1 MASNSKP
8 GRRLVALDVGER
20 RVGVAVSDELGL
32 IASPVESVDMK
43 KRDGMDRLVALIERY
58 DPERI
63 IIGLPL
69 GMSGRE
75 GPQAAATRAFAQK
88 LRARIDR
95 TIVFWDERLTTFMAD
110 QSLIEAGH
118 RRARRKQH
126 VDAVAAALIL
136 QSYLDSQRG

>member
-1 MASNSKP
+1 VASNSKP

-20 RVGVAVSDELGL
+20 RVGVAVSDELWL
-32 IASPVESVDMK
+32 VASPVESVDM

-63 IIGLPL
+63 VIGLPI

-75 GPQAAATRAFAQK
+75 GPQAAATRAFAQQ
-88 LRARIDR
+88 LRDRIDR
-95 TIVFWDERLTTFMAD
+95 PIVFWDERLTTFMAD

-136 QSYLDSQRG
+136 QSYLDSQRV

>member
-1 MASNSKP
+1 VASSSQP
-8 GRRLVALDVGER
+8 GRRLIALDVGAR

-32 IASPVESVDMK
+32 IASPVESVDM

-75 GPQAAATRAFAQK
+75 GPQAAATRAFAQQ
-88 LRARIDR
+88 LRGRVDR
-95 TIVFWDERLTTFMAD
+95 PIVFWDERLTTFMAD
-110 QSLIEAGH
+110 PSLIEAGH

-136 QSYLDSQRG
+136 QSYLDSQRA

>member
-1 MASNSKP
+1 MASNSQP

-20 RVGVAVSDELGL
+20 RVGVAVSDELWL
-32 IASPVESVDMK
+32 VASPVESVDM

-63 IIGLPL
+63 VIGLPI

-75 GPQAAATRAFAQK
+75 GPQAAATRAFAQQ
-88 LRARIDR
+88 LRDRIDLP
-95 TIVFWDERLTTFMAD
+95 IVFWDERLTTFMAD

>member
-1 MASNSKP
+1 VASSSQP
-8 GRRLVALDVGER
+8 GRRLIALDVGAR

-32 IASPVESVDMK
+32 IASPVESVDM

-75 GPQAAATRAFAQK
+75 GPQAAATRAFAQQ
-88 LRARIDR
+88 LRGRVDR
-95 TIVFWDERLTTFMAD
+95 PIVFWDERLTTFMAD

-136 QSYLDSQRG
+136 QSYLDSQRA

>member
-1 MASNSKP
+1 VASNSKP

-20 RVGVAVSDELGL
+20 RVGVAVSDELWL
-32 IASPVESVDMK
+32 VASPVESVDM

-63 IIGLPL
+63 VIGLPI

-75 GPQAAATRAFAQK
+75 GPQAAATRAFAQQ
-88 LRARIDR
+88 LRDRIDLP
-95 TIVFWDERLTTFMAD
+95 IVFWDERLTTFMAD

>member
-1 MASNSKP
+1 MASSSQP
-8 GRRLVALDVGER
+8 GRRLIALDVGAR

-32 IASPVESVDMK
+32 IASPVESVDM

-75 GPQAAATRAFAQK
+75 GPQAAATRAFAQQ
-88 LRARIDR
+88 LRGRVDR
-95 TIVFWDERLTTFMAD
+95 PIVFWDERLTTFMAD

-136 QSYLDSQRG
+136 QSYLDSQRA

>member
-1 MASNSKP
+1 VASNSKP

-43 KRDGMDRLVALIERY
+43 KRDGTDRLVALIERY

-95 TIVFWDERLTTFMAD
+95 PIVFWDERLTTFMAD

>member
-20 RVGVAVSDELGL
+20 RVGVAVSDELWL
-32 IASPVESVDMK
+32 VASPVESVDM

-63 IIGLPL
+63 VIGLPI

-75 GPQAAATRAFAQK
+75 GPQAAATRAFAQQ
-88 LRARIDR
+88 LRDRIDLP
-95 TIVFWDERLTTFMAD
+95 IVFWDERLTTFMAD

>member
-1 MASNSKP
+1 MASSSQP
-8 GRRLVALDVGER
+8 GRRLIALDVGAR

-32 IASPVESVDMK
+32 IASPVESVDM

-75 GPQAAATRAFAQK
+75 GPQAAATRAFAQQ
-88 LRARIDR
+88 LRGRVDR
-95 TIVFWDERLTTFMAD
+95 PIVFWDERLTTFMAD

>member
-1 MASNSKP
+1 MASSSQP
-8 GRRLVALDVGER
+8 GRRLIALDVGAR

-32 IASPVESVDMK
+32 IASPVESVDM